1 MVPSNWKNKLFY
13 GDNLDVL
20 REHIADDSVDLIY
33 LDPPFNSKRDYNLLF
48 KTPKK
53 PVKAAAKKAIASKD
67 DADGGID
74 GLLWPE
80 VYKGKTEKVILQVK
94 GGMNVTRENIATLVG
109 HVRREK
115 AAMGLF
121 IMLVEPTREMVKEV
135 SAAAGMYESPHHGAF
150 PKIQI
155 LTIKGLLSG
164 KDRPQFPDLS
174 RGEQT
179 FKKAKREKSDDATKQ
194 GTLI

>member
-1 MVPSNWKNKLFY
+1 
-13 GDNLDVL
+13 
-20 REHIADDSVDLIY
+20 LIY

-80 VYKGKTEKVILQVK
+80 VDKGKTEKVILQVK
-94 GGMNVTRENIATLVG
+94 GGLNVTRANIATLVG
-109 HVRREK
+109 DVGREK

-121 IMLVEPTREMVKEV
+121 ISLVEPTREMVKEA
-135 SAAAGMYESPHHGAF
+135 AAAGMYESPHHGAF

-155 LTIKGLLSG
+155 LTIEGLLSG
-164 KDRPQFPDLS
+164 KDRPHFPDLS